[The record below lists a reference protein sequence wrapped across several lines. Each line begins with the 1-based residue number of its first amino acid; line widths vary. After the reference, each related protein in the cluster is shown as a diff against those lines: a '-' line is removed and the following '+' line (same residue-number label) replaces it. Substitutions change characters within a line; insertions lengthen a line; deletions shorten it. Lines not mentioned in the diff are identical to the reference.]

1 MRGAAFLVGLL
12 WAASGA
18 AQTAVPTTYKCMD
31 ERRQVTYS
39 NIPCEKQ
46 GLKDG
51 GPVADR
57 TTSMPFTEP
66 PKKAAPAKPA
76 AQAEP
81 PTTKLQPVNP
91 LIEKAVK

>member
-1 MRGAAFLVGLL
+1 MVLSLGCA
-12 WAASGA
+12 AAS
-18 AQTAVPTTYKCMD
+18 AQTTYKCMD

-57 TTSMPFTEP
+57 TTSMPFTAP
-66 PKKAAPAKPA
+66 PKPA
-76 AQAEP
+76 AGTL
-81 PTTKLQPVNP
+81 PTVKVPVPADDARIKPASP
-91 LIEKAVK
+91 LIEKLVK

>member
-1 MRGAAFLVGLL
+1 MRVVFALLLTLSSAAM
-12 WAASGA
+12 
-18 AQTAVPTTYKCMD
+18 AQTTYKCMD

-57 TTSMPFTEP
+57 TTSMPFTAP
-66 PKKAAPAKPA
+66 PKSAAPPTVKLTPPLNPPS
-76 AQAEP
+76 EP
-81 PTTKLQPVNP
+81 SKAPSEKLTK
-91 LIEKAVK
+91 